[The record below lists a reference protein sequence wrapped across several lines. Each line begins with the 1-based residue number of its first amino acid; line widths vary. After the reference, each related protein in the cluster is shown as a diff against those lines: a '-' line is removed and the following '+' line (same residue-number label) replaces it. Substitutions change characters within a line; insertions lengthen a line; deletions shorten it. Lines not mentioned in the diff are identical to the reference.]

1 MIDDASK
8 KGNAFTFELI
18 ACDERTGARAGL
30 LHTPHGVIETPI
42 FMPVG
47 TRATVKTLTQRDLEE
62 LNARIILGNAYHLYL
77 RPGHEL
83 IDRAGGLH
91 GFMNWQRPIL
101 TDSGGYQVFSL
112 GELNKI
118 GEEGVR
124 FQSHLD
130 GSYHLFSPEKV
141 MEIERGLGADIIMVF
156 DECTPFPCTRQYAE
170 DSMEMTLRWA
180 DRCLQR
186 HEQLA
191 AERSQ
196 RPPQALF
203 GIVQGSIYPDLRARC
218 ARRLVE
224 LDLPGYAIGGLAVGE
239 PRVDMFGTIE
249 ETLPHLPADKP
260 RYLMGVGLPNDLV
273 DAVTAGIDMFD
284 CVIPTRNARN
294 GTLFTAEGR
303 LRIKNAKHAEEFSPV
318 DPNCTCRTC
327 RHYTRAYLRHLFQT
341 DEILGLHLATYH
353 NIHFYLQLMR
363 DMRQAIID
371 GRFAAWQAEFLA
383 RYQLV

>member
-1 MIDDASK
+1 
-8 KGNAFTFELI
+8 
-18 ACDERTGARAGL
+18 
-30 LHTPHGVIETPI
+30 
-42 FMPVG
+42 
-47 TRATVKTLTQRDLEE
+47 
-62 LNARIILGNAYHLYL
+62 
-77 RPGHEL
+77 
-83 IDRAGGLH
+83 
-91 GFMNWQRPIL
+91 
-101 TDSGGYQVFSL
+101 
-112 GELNKI
+112 
-118 GEEGVR
+118 
-124 FQSHLD
+124 
-130 GSYHLFSPEKV
+130 
-141 MEIERGLGADIIMVF
+141 
-156 DECTPFPCTRQYAE
+156 
-170 DSMEMTLRWA
+170 
-180 DRCLQR
+180 
-186 HEQLA
+186 
-191 AERSQ
+191 
-196 RPPQALF
+196 
-203 GIVQGSIYPDLRARC
+203 
-218 ARRLVE
+218 
-224 LDLPGYAIGGLAVGE
+224 VGE